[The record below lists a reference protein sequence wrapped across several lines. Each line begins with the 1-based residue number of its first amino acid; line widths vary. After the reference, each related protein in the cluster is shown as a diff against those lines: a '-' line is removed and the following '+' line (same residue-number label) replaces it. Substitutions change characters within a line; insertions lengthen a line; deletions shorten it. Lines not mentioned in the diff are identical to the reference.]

1 LVQCYITIAASIKSG
16 KRLLIKKGA
25 EANIYVSK
33 WYGKEAI
40 VKVRVAKPYRHTSM
54 DAQIRRRRTVN
65 EAHMLSVAKIAGVP
79 CPFVYF
85 MDPLRCE
92 IVMEF
97 IAGQNAKE
105 IMNADLS
112 LHMGKYAG
120 LLHSKNIVHG
130 DLTTSNFIV
139 SNKLVLLDFGLS
151 FYSHRIED
159 KAVDVRL
166 IKEVFSSAHY
176 SNYPSLFENFLT
188 GYLDIMD
195 DKPAKKILET
205 VSDIERRGR
214 YARAN

>member
-1 LVQCYITIAASIKSG
+1 MIQCYIIIASVKSE

-25 EANIYVSK
+25 EANIYITQ
-33 WYGKEAI
+33 WYGKKAI
-40 VKVRVAKPYRHTSM
+40 VKIRVAKPYRHTFL
-54 DAQIRRRRTVN
+54 DTQIRRRRSVN
-65 EAHMLSVAKIAGVP
+65 EAHMLSVAKMAGVP

-85 MDPLRCE
+85 IDPVRCE

-112 LHMGKYAG
+112 LQIGKYTG
-120 LLHSKNIVHG
+120 LLHLNNIVHG

-139 SNKLVLLDFGLS
+139 SKKLVLLDFGLS

-166 IKEVFSSAHY
+166 IKEVFSSAHC
-176 SNYPSLFENFLT
+176 SIYPSLFENFLT
-188 GYLDIMD
+188 GYFEIMD
-195 DKPAKKILET
+195 EKEAKKILEK

-214 YARAN
+214 YARPN

>member
-1 LVQCYITIAASIKSG
+1 MIQCYIIIASVKSE

-25 EANIYVSK
+25 EANIYITQ
-33 WYGKEAI
+33 WYGKKAI
-40 VKVRVAKPYRHTSM
+40 VKIRVAKPYRHTFL
-54 DAQIRRRRTVN
+54 DTQIRRRRSVN
-65 EAHMLSVAKIAGVP
+65 EAHMLSVAKMAGVP

-85 MDPLRCE
+85 IDPVRCE

-112 LHMGKYAG
+112 LQIGKYTG
-120 LLHSKNIVHG
+120 LLHLKNIVHG

-139 SNKLVLLDFGLS
+139 SKKLVLLDFGLS

-166 IKEVFSSAHY
+166 IKEVYSSAHY
-176 SNYPSLFENFLT
+176 LIYSSLFENFLT
-188 GYLDIMD
+188 GYFEIMD
-195 DKPAKKILET
+195 DKPAKKILEK

-214 YARAN
+214 YARPN

>member
-1 LVQCYITIAASIKSG
+1 M
-16 KRLLIKKGA
+16 LIKKGA

-33 WYGKEAI
+33 WYGRKAI
-40 VKVRVAKPYRHTSM
+40 AKIRVAKPYRHASM

-65 EAHMLSVAKIAGVP
+65 EVHMLSVAKIAGVP

-112 LHMGKYAG
+112 LQMGKYAG

-151 FYSHRIED
+151 FYSQRIED

-176 SNYPSLFENFLT
+176 SNYPSLFENFLM
-188 GYLDIMD
+188 GYLDIMGE
-195 DKPAKKILET
+195 KPAKKILET

-214 YARAN
+214 YARPH

>member
-1 LVQCYITIAASIKSG
+1 MIQCYITIASVKPE

-25 EANIYVSK
+25 EANIFITQ
-33 WYGKEAI
+33 WYGKKAI
-40 VKVRVAKPYRHTSM
+40 VKIRAAKPYRHTFL
-54 DAQIRRRRTVN
+54 DAQIRRRRSVN
-65 EAHMLSVAKIAGVP
+65 EAHMLSVAKMAGVP

-85 MDPLRCE
+85 IDPVRCE

-112 LHMGKYAG
+112 LQIGNYTG

-130 DLTTSNFIV
+130 DLTTSNFMV
-139 SNKLVLLDFGLS
+139 SKKLVLLDFGLS
-151 FYSHRIED
+151 FYSQRIED

-166 IKEVFSSAHY
+166 IKEVFSSAHC
-176 SNYPSLFENFLT
+176 SIYPSLFENFLT
-188 GYLDIMD
+188 GYFEIMD
-195 DKPAKKILET
+195 EKEAKKILEK

-214 YARAN
+214 YARPN

>member
-1 LVQCYITIAASIKSG
+1 M
-16 KRLLIKKGA
+16 LIKKGA
-25 EANIYVSK
+25 EANIYVTQ
-33 WYGKEAI
+33 WYGKKAI
-40 VKVRVAKPYRHTSM
+40 VKIRVAKPYRHTFL
-54 DAQIRRRRTVN
+54 DTQIRRRRSVN
-65 EAHMLSVAKIAGVP
+65 EAHMLSVAKMAGVP

-85 MDPLRCE
+85 IDPLRCE

-112 LHMGKYAG
+112 LQIGKYTG
-120 LLHSKNIVHG
+120 LLHLKNIVHG

-139 SNKLVLLDFGLS
+139 SKKLVLLDFGLS

-176 SNYPSLFENFLT
+176 LIYSSLFENFLT
-188 GYLDIMD
+188 GYFQIMD
-195 DKPAKKILET
+195 DKPAKKILEK

-214 YARAN
+214 YARPN

>member
-1 LVQCYITIAASIKSG
+1 MIQCYIIIASVKSE

-25 EANIYVSK
+25 EANIYITQ
-33 WYGKEAI
+33 WYGKKAI
-40 VKVRVAKPYRHTSM
+40 VKIRVAKPYRHTFL
-54 DAQIRRRRTVN
+54 DTQIRRRRSVN
-65 EAHMLSVAKIAGVP
+65 EAHMLSVAKMAGVP

-85 MDPLRCE
+85 IDPVKCE

-112 LHMGKYAG
+112 LQIGKYTG
-120 LLHSKNIVHG
+120 LLHLKNIVHG

-139 SNKLVLLDFGLS
+139 SKKLVLLDFGLS

-176 SNYPSLFENFLT
+176 LIYSSLFENFLT
-188 GYLDIMD
+188 GYFEIMD
-195 DKPAKKILET
+195 NKPAKKILEK

-214 YARAN
+214 YARPN

>member
-1 LVQCYITIAASIKSG
+1 MIQCYITIASVKPE

-25 EANIYVSK
+25 EANIYITQ
-33 WYGKEAI
+33 WYGKKAI
-40 VKVRVAKPYRHTSM
+40 VKIRAAKPYRHTFL
-54 DAQIRRRRTVN
+54 DAQIRRRRSVN
-65 EAHMLSVAKIAGVP
+65 EAHMLSVAKMAGVP

-85 MDPLRCE
+85 IDPVRCE

-112 LHMGKYAG
+112 LQIGKYTG
-120 LLHSKNIVHG
+120 LLHLKNIVHG

-139 SNKLVLLDFGLS
+139 SKKLALLDFGMS

-176 SNYPSLFENFLT
+176 LIYSSLFENFLT
-188 GYLDIMD
+188 GYFEIMD
-195 DKPAKKILET
+195 DKPAKKILEK

-214 YARAN
+214 YARPN

>member
-1 LVQCYITIAASIKSG
+1 MIQCYIIIASVKSE

-25 EANIYVSK
+25 EANIYVTQ
-33 WYGKEAI
+33 WYGKKAI
-40 VKVRVAKPYRHTSM
+40 VKIRVAKPYRHTFL
-54 DAQIRRRRTVN
+54 DTQIRRRRSVN
-65 EAHMLSVAKIAGVP
+65 EAHMLSVAKMAGVP

-85 MDPLRCE
+85 IDPVRCE

-112 LHMGKYAG
+112 LQIGKYTG
-120 LLHSKNIVHG
+120 LLHLKNIVHG

-139 SNKLVLLDFGLS
+139 SKKLVLLDFGLS
-151 FYSHRIED
+151 YYSHRIED

-176 SNYPSLFENFLT
+176 LIYSSLFENFLT
-188 GYLDIMD
+188 GYFEIMD
-195 DKPAKKILET
+195 DKPAKKILEK

-214 YARAN
+214 YARPN

>member
-1 LVQCYITIAASIKSG
+1 MIQCYITIASVKSE

-25 EANIYVSK
+25 EANIYITR
-33 WYGKEAI
+33 WYGKKAI
-40 VKVRVAKPYRHTSM
+40 VKIRVAKPYRHTFL
-54 DAQIRRRRTVN
+54 DTQIRRRRSVN
-65 EAHMLSVAKIAGVP
+65 EAHMLSVAKMAGVP

-85 MDPLRCE
+85 IDPVRCE

-112 LHMGKYAG
+112 LQIGKYTG
-120 LLHSKNIVHG
+120 LLHLKNIVHG

-139 SNKLVLLDFGLS
+139 SKKLVLLDFGLS
-151 FYSHRIED
+151 YYSHRIED

-176 SNYPSLFENFLT
+176 LIYSSLFENFLT
-188 GYLDIMD
+188 GYFQIMD
-195 DKPAKKILET
+195 DKPAKKILEK

-214 YARAN
+214 YARPN

>member
-1 LVQCYITIAASIKSG
+1 LVQCYIIIAASVKFE

-25 EANIYVSK
+25 EANIYITK

-40 VKVRVAKPYRHTSM
+40 AKIRVAKPYRHCSM
-54 DAQIRRRRTVN
+54 DTQIRRRRSINEVN
-65 EAHMLSVAKIAGVP
+65 MLSVAKIAGVP

-85 MDPLRCE
+85 LDPVRCE

-97 IAGQNAKE
+97 IAGQNAKG
-105 IMNADLS
+105 IMNAELS
-112 LHMGKYAG
+112 LQMGKYTG

-130 DLTTSNFIV
+130 DLTTSNFIL

-151 FYSHRIED
+151 FYSQRIED

-176 SNYPSLFENFLT
+176 SNYPALFENFLT

-195 DKPAKKILET
+195 EKPAKKILEK
-205 VSDIERRGR
+205 VSGIERRGR
-214 YARAN
+214 YARLK

>member
-85 MDPLRCE
+85 MDPVRCE

-97 IAGQNAKE
+97 IVGQNAKE
-105 IMNADLS
+105 ILNADLS
-112 LHMGKYAG
+112 LQMGKYAG

-130 DLTTSNFIV
+130 DLTTSNFIA

-151 FYSHRIED
+151 YYSQRIED

-176 SNYPSLFENFLT
+176 SKYLSLFENFLT

-195 DKPAKKILET
+195 EKTAKKILET
-205 VSDIERRGR
+205 VSDIEKRGR
-214 YARAN
+214 YARPN

>member
-1 LVQCYITIAASIKSG
+1 MIQCYITIASVKSE

-25 EANIYVSK
+25 EANIYITQ
-33 WYGKEAI
+33 WYGKKAI
-40 VKVRVAKPYRHTSM
+40 VKIRVAKPYRHTFL
-54 DAQIRRRRTVN
+54 DTQIRRRRSVN
-65 EAHMLSVAKIAGVP
+65 EAHMLSVAKMAGVP

-85 MDPLRCE
+85 IDPVRCE

-112 LHMGKYAG
+112 LQIGKYTG
-120 LLHSKNIVHG
+120 LLHLKNIVHG

-139 SNKLVLLDFGLS
+139 SKKLVLLDFGLS
-151 FYSHRIED
+151 YYSHRIED

-176 SNYPSLFENFLT
+176 LIYSSLFENFLT
-188 GYLDIMD
+188 GYFEIMD
-195 DKPAKKILET
+195 DKPAKKILEK

-214 YARAN
+214 YARPN

>member
-1 LVQCYITIAASIKSG
+1 MIQCYIIIASVKSE

-25 EANIYVSK
+25 EANIYTTQ
-33 WYGKEAI
+33 WYGKKAI
-40 VKVRVAKPYRHTSM
+40 VKIRVAKPYRHTFL
-54 DAQIRRRRTVN
+54 DTQIRRRRSVN
-65 EAHMLSVAKIAGVP
+65 EAHMLSVAKMAGVP

-85 MDPLRCE
+85 IDPVRCE

-112 LHMGKYAG
+112 LQIGKYTG
-120 LLHSKNIVHG
+120 LLHLKNIVHG

-139 SNKLVLLDFGLS
+139 SKKLVLLDFGLS
-151 FYSHRIED
+151 YYSHRIED

-176 SNYPSLFENFLT
+176 LIYSSLFENFLT
-188 GYLDIMD
+188 GYFEIMD
-195 DKPAKKILET
+195 DKPAKKILEK

-214 YARAN
+214 YA

>member
-1 LVQCYITIAASIKSG
+1 MIQCYITIASVKSE

-25 EANIYVSK
+25 EANIYITQ
-33 WYGKEAI
+33 WYGKKAI
-40 VKVRVAKPYRHTSM
+40 VKIRVAKPYRHTFL
-54 DAQIRRRRTVN
+54 DTQIRRRRSVN
-65 EAHMLSVAKIAGVP
+65 EAHMLSVAKMAGVP

-85 MDPLRCE
+85 IDPLRCE

-112 LHMGKYAG
+112 LQIGKYTG
-120 LLHSKNIVHG
+120 LLHLKNIVHG

-139 SNKLVLLDFGLS
+139 SKKLILLDFGLS
-151 FYSHRIED
+151 YYSHRIED

-176 SNYPSLFENFLT
+176 LIYSSLFENFLT
-188 GYLDIMD
+188 GYFEIMD
-195 DKPAKKILET
+195 DKPAKKILEK

-214 YARAN
+214 YARPN

>member
-1 LVQCYITIAASIKSG
+1 MIQCYIIIASVKSE

-25 EANIYVSK
+25 EANIFITQ
-33 WYGKEAI
+33 WYGKKAI
-40 VKVRVAKPYRHTSM
+40 VKIRVAKPYRHTFL
-54 DAQIRRRRTVN
+54 DTQIRRRRSVN
-65 EAHMLSVAKIAGVP
+65 EAHMLSVAKMAGVP

-85 MDPLRCE
+85 IDPVRCE

-112 LHMGKYAG
+112 LQIGKYTG
-120 LLHSKNIVHG
+120 LLHLKNIVHG

-139 SNKLVLLDFGLS
+139 SKKLVLLDFGLS

-176 SNYPSLFENFLT
+176 LIYSSLFENFLT
-188 GYLDIMD
+188 GYFEIMD
-195 DKPAKKILET
+195 DKPAKKILEK

-214 YARAN
+214 YARPN

>member
-1 LVQCYITIAASIKSG
+1 M
-16 KRLLIKKGA
+16 LIKKGA
-25 EANIYVSK
+25 EANIYITK
-33 WYGKEAI
+33 WYGKDAI
-40 VKVRVAKPYRHTSM
+40 VKIRVAKPYRHTSL
-54 DAQIRRRRTVN
+54 DTQIRRRRSIN
-65 EAHMLSVAKIAGVP
+65 EAHMLSFAKIGGVP

-105 IMNADLS
+105 IMNAELS
-112 LHMGKYAG
+112 LQIGQYTG

-151 FYSHRIED
+151 FYSQRIED

-176 SNYPSLFENFLT
+176 SIYTSLFKNFLT
-188 GYLDIMD
+188 GYLNIMD
-195 DKPAKKILET
+195 EKPAKKILEK
-205 VSDIERRGR
+205 VSDIETRGR
-214 YARAN
+214 YARPN

>member
-1 LVQCYITIAASIKSG
+1 MIQCYIIIASVKSE

-25 EANIYVSK
+25 EANIYITQ
-33 WYGKEAI
+33 WYGKKAI
-40 VKVRVAKPYRHTSM
+40 VKIRVAKPYRHTFL
-54 DAQIRRRRTVN
+54 DTQIRRRRSVN
-65 EAHMLSVAKIAGVP
+65 EAHMLSVAKMAGVP

-85 MDPLRCE
+85 IDPVRCE

-112 LHMGKYAG
+112 LQIGKYTG
-120 LLHSKNIVHG
+120 LLHLKNIVHG

-139 SNKLVLLDFGLS
+139 SRKLVLLDFGLS

-176 SNYPSLFENFLT
+176 LIYSSLFENFLT
-188 GYLDIMD
+188 GYFEIMD
-195 DKPAKKILET
+195 DKPAKKILEK

-214 YARAN
+214 YARPN

>member
-1 LVQCYITIAASIKSG
+1 MIQCYIIIASVKSE

-25 EANIYVSK
+25 EANIYITQ
-33 WYGKEAI
+33 WYGKKAI
-40 VKVRVAKPYRHTSM
+40 VKIRVAKPYRHTFL
-54 DAQIRRRRTVN
+54 DTQIRRRRSVN
-65 EAHMLSVAKIAGVP
+65 EAHMLSVAKMAGVP

-85 MDPLRCE
+85 IDPVRCE

-112 LHMGKYAG
+112 LQIGKYTG
-120 LLHSKNIVHG
+120 LLHLKNIVHG

-139 SNKLVLLDFGLS
+139 SKKLVLLDFGLS

-176 SNYPSLFENFLT
+176 LIYSSLFENFLT
-188 GYLDIMD
+188 GYFEIMD
-195 DKPAKKILET
+195 DKPAKKILEK

-214 YARAN
+214 YARPN

>member
-1 LVQCYITIAASIKSG
+1 LVQCYITIAASVKSE
-16 KRLLIKKGA
+16 KRSLVKKGA

-33 WYGKEAI
+33 WYGKKAI
-40 VKVRVAKPYRHTSM
+40 VKIRVAKPYRHTSM

-65 EAHMLSVAKIAGVP
+65 EAHMLSVAKISGVP

-85 MDPLRCE
+85 IDPLRCE

-112 LHMGKYAG
+112 LQIGKYAG

-139 SNKLVLLDFGLS
+139 GNKLVLLDFGLS
-151 FYSHRIED
+151 FYSQRIED

-176 SNYPSLFENFLT
+176 SNYPSLFENFMT

-195 DKPAKKILET
+195 EKPTKKILET

-214 YARAN
+214 YARPN

>member
-1 LVQCYITIAASIKSG
+1 MIQCYIIIASVKSE

-25 EANIYVSK
+25 EANIYITQ
-33 WYGKEAI
+33 WYGKKAI
-40 VKVRVAKPYRHTSM
+40 VKIRVAKPYRHTFL
-54 DAQIRRRRTVN
+54 DTQIRRRRSVN
-65 EAHMLSVAKIAGVP
+65 EAHMLSVAKMAGVP

-85 MDPLRCE
+85 IDPVRYE

-112 LHMGKYAG
+112 LQIGKYTG
-120 LLHSKNIVHG
+120 LLHLKNIVHG

-139 SNKLVLLDFGLS
+139 SKKLVLLDFGLS

-176 SNYPSLFENFLT
+176 LIYSSLFENFLT
-188 GYLDIMD
+188 GYFEIMD
-195 DKPAKKILET
+195 DKPAKKILEK

-214 YARAN
+214 YARPN

>member
-1 LVQCYITIAASIKSG
+1 M
-16 KRLLIKKGA
+16 LIKKGA

-33 WYGKEAI
+33 WYGKKAV
-40 VKVRVAKPYRHTSM
+40 VKIRVAKPYRHTSM

-65 EAHMLSVAKIAGVP
+65 EAHMLSVAKITGVP

-85 MDPLRCE
+85 IDPLRYE
-92 IVMEF
+92 IIMEF

-112 LHMGKYAG
+112 LQMGKYAG

-139 SNKLVLLDFGLS
+139 GNKLVLLDFGLS
-151 FYSHRIED
+151 FYSQRIED

-176 SNYPSLFENFLT
+176 CNYPSLFENFLT
-188 GYLDIMD
+188 GYLDIMEE
-195 DKPAKKILET
+195 KPAKKILET

-214 YARAN
+214 YARPN

>member
-1 LVQCYITIAASIKSG
+1 M
-16 KRLLIKKGA
+16 LIKKGA
-25 EANIYVSK
+25 EANIYITK

-40 VKVRVAKPYRHTSM
+40 VKIRVAKPYRHTSM
-54 DAQIRRRRTVN
+54 DTQIRRRRSVN
-65 EAHMLSVAKIAGVP
+65 EANMLSVAKMAGVP

-85 MDPLRCE
+85 VDPVRCE

-97 IAGQNAKE
+97 IAGQNAKG

-112 LHMGKYAG
+112 LQMGKYTG

-151 FYSHRIED
+151 FYSQRIED

-176 SNYPSLFENFLT
+176 SIFPFLFEYFLT
-188 GYLDIMD
+188 GYLDIMNEES
-195 DKPAKKILET
+195 AKKILEK

-214 YARAN
+214 YARPN